1 MRGVKPMLSC
11 ASTLAFICRR
21 NSTMWVRSFF
31 TANMTLLELDKRC
44 EACLLPTMAYLV
56 RHVLVHVL

>member
-1 MRGVKPMLSC
+1 
-11 ASTLAFICRR
+11 
-21 NSTMWVRSFF
+21 MWVRSFF